1 MYPLAIKIARMF
13 FLGLVPL
20 LIIASAGN
28 DTELTPLLPQ
38 GTYSLEVE
46 GSAHK
51 QLKGKIDFSIV
62 SETSQKGHCFSV
74 LKLRFNGREG
84 AVSHEMELVV
94 SKENRSNNLPLGKYN
109 VENVDSFLDSF
120 SGIFGALS
128 SDEIGDKAFFAS
140 KGSVRITQCT
150 KNFVKG
156 TLNLVLE
163 DPMGKKLKVQ
173 GIFDAR

>member
-13 FLGLVPL
+13 FLGLMPL
-20 LIIASAGN
+20 LIISSAGH
-28 DTELTPLLPQ
+28 DTELAPLLAQ

-46 GSAHK
+46 GSPHR

-74 LKLRFNGREG
+74 LKLSFNGREG
-84 AVSHEMELVV
+84 AVSHEMELVI
-94 SKENRSNNLPLGKYN
+94 SKENISNSLPLGKYK

-128 SDEIGDKAFFAS
+128 SDEMGDKAFFAS
-140 KGSVRITQCT
+140 KGNVRITQCN

-163 DPMGKKLKVQ
+163 DPVGKKLTIK